1 MSNTAPRV
9 ALITGAARRI
19 GAAIA
24 QKLHQE
30 GLCIVIHY
38 HTSKQEAEELAVTLN
53 QKRAHSAIT
62 LCADLADEAAL
73 QPLVQATHAAWGR
86 LDVLINN
93 AALFYP
99 TPFLEAKSQDWDT
112 LMMANAKAPFFLIQ
126 AAHPF
131 LKATRGMVI
140 NITDAS
146 TVVQG
151 YTIYNLSK
159 AAESAITASL
169 AAELHVDDIAVNTVA
184 PGPTLPPEGSQHV
197 ALKHAPIAPGSLEA
211 VAEAVWQLLAMTPT
225 PTGKAYI
232 MQTQRENI

>member
-30 GLCIVIHY
+30 GLCIAIHY
-38 HTSKQEAEELAVTLN
+38 HTSKQEAKALAAILN
-53 QKRAHSAIT
+53 RKRAHSAIT
-62 LCADLADEAAL
+62 LCADLAHEASL
-73 QPLVQATHAAWGR
+73 SPLVHAAHAAWGR
-86 LDVLINN
+86 LDALINN

-99 TPFLEAKSQDWDT
+99 TPFLEATSQDWDT
-112 LMMANAKAPFFLIQ
+112 LMRANAKAPFFLIQ

-146 TVVQG
+146 TVVPG
-151 YTIYNLSK
+151 YTLYNLSK
-159 AAESAITASL
+159 ATESAITASL
-169 AAELHVDDIAVNTVA
+169 ATELRCDGIAVNTVA
-184 PGPTLPPEGSQHV
+184 PGPTLPPEGPQHA

-211 VAEAVWQLLAMTPT
+211 VAEAVWQLLSTTPT

-232 MQTQRENI
+232 METQRENI